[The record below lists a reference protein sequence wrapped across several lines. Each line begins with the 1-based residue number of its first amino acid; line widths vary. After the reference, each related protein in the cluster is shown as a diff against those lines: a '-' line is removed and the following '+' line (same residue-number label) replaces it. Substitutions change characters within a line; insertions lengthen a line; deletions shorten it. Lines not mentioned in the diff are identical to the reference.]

1 QESGGSSGH
10 PSQMRKIVLLFSA
23 VDDTQPLAMHAL
35 AAALVA
41 QGVTARIVTGPANA
55 HRAMELVTM
64 VRPVATVLVT
74 SLTRP
79 ELGIVHALHE
89 AQAQQQI
96 QGARSALLAA
106 ERKQKAGQELSR
118 LQA

>member
-1 QESGGSSGH
+1 
-10 PSQMRKIVLLFSA
+10 MLLFGA
-23 VDDTQPLAMHAL
+23 ADDAQPLAMHAL

-41 QGVTARIVTGPANA
+41 QDITARIVTGPANA
-55 HRAMELVTM
+55 HRTMELVTM

-89 AQAQQQI
+89 AKPALPI
-96 QGARSALLAA
+96 FVGLSSDDAAADLPLSANVTRVRSFQGLLHEVLAVAR
-106 ERKQKAGQELSR
+106 
-118 LQA
+118 